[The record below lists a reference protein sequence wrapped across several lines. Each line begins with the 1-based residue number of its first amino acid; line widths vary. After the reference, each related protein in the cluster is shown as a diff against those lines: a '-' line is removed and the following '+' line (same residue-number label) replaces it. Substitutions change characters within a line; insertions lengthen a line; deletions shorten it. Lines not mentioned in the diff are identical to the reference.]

1 MSFRWTHLIIYI
13 IIYII
18 RLRLPLTAKKKESRS
33 SEGKLCE
40 KKEEILVIRDW
51 GRRDVFWQ
59 RSRKGLIA
67 FLMLI

>member
-18 RLRLPLTAKKKESRS
+18 RLRLPLKGQKKKAEA
-33 SEGKLCE
+33 EGKLGE
-40 KKEEILVIRDW
+40 KRRFLVIRDW